1 MDQAQRAQYLEA
13 MGIQVWQERNASHAV
28 NDPAVSPLAEVAE
41 VAEVAETPEL
51 ETAST
56 PSLDLSNLDLLALQ
70 GVVQECRLCGLSD
83 AAAEPEPVSPQ
94 QTPLGLGSQQATWLV
109 VRDTPSSLST
119 EEESLLSAMLLAVGQ
134 NRETVYITNST
145 KCSPKSNNPITADE
159 RNTCQPYL
167 LQQIKRI
174 QPSVILVMGEQAAQ
188 ALLGR
193 KDKLTEMR
201 GQALTLEGTPVVVT
215 FSVAYLLKKPL
226 AKRLA
231 WQDLQRAKQQVS
243 E

>member
-13 MGIQVWQERNASHAV
+13 MGIQVWQERNASY
-28 NDPAVSPLAEVAE
+28 AVSDSVAPQLAQAAEVSRR
-41 VAEVAETPEL
+41 
-51 ETAST
+51 ETANT
-56 PSLDLSNLDLLALQ
+56 PRQDLSNLGLTALQ
-70 GVVQECRLCGLSD
+70 DVVQECRLCGLSN
-83 AAAEPEPVSPQ
+83 AAAEPSNQQ
-94 QTPLGLGSQQATWLV
+94 QTPLGLGSQQAKWLV

-119 EEESLLSAMLLAVGQ
+119 EQETLLSAMLLAVGE

-145 KCSPKSNNPITADE
+145 QCSPKNNNPITADE
-159 RNTCQPYL
+159 RDTCLPYL

-188 ALLGR
+188 ALLAR

-201 GQALTLEGTPVVVT
+201 GQVLTLAGIPVVVT